1 MAKRRATGGVSAI
14 LAVLLLAAAY
24 VASPFHAAYAL
35 REAMKAGDAGYLEAN
50 IQWPTVRETLRASLH
65 AMADPAAPA
74 SPTLASTTVPRKSLW
89 ARVKSYAARKTVDGL
104 VDTYAN
110 PEDLPQLFT
119 YGTAYRNVV
128 HGPPEEKSL
137 ANLPQRVREFWSR
150 IRRAEFKHLTAFE
163 LEMRDRH
170 TPDRTYTGLLELQGL
185 SWKLTELRVHRASG
199 VNGVRPQV

>member
-1 MAKRRATGGVSAI
+1 MAKRRTAGVVSAI
-14 LAVLLLAAAY
+14 LAPLLLAAAY

-50 IQWPTVRETLRASLH
+50 IQWPTVRESLRASLH

-74 SPTLASTTVPRKSLW
+74 PTLASTAPPRKSLW
-89 ARVKSYAARKTVDGL
+89 ARFKSYAARKTVDSL

-119 YGTAYRNVV
+119 YGTTYRNVV

-137 ANLPQRVREFWSR
+137 ANLPARVREFWSR
-150 IRRAEFKHLTAFE
+150 IRRAEFKQLTAFE

-185 SWKLTELRVHRASG
+185 RWKLTELRVHRASG
-199 VNGVRPQV
+199 VNGARPQV